1 MNYVVSVNEAKRTIE
16 VVIDGKHK
24 GVAKCCKSDSYNL
37 QVGIELALE
46 RAKVAKANAEA
57 KPKSVME
64 LVKELEKALPKGQ
77 CVVVGNGVKPTKEM
91 KQWLHSLTDC
101 KGISADERKAIA
113 DNAYD
118 EGYAEGYD
126 EGYEAAYDEID
137 AVEDD
142 DCDCDED
149 CDCDCHS
156 AVGGVVVV
164 SGSGG
169 SISGAMIRKM
179 IEDYERKMR
188 Q

>member
-1 MNYVVSVNEAKRTIE
+1 MNYVVSVSEAKRTIE
-16 VVIDGKHK
+16 VVIDGKYK
-24 GVAKCCKSDSYNL
+24 GVAKCCKSDNYNL
-37 QVGIELALE
+37 QTGIELALE
-46 RAKVAKANAEA
+46 RAKVSKANAEA

-91 KQWLHSLTDC
+91 KEWLHSLTDC
-101 KGISADERKAIA
+101 KGMSADDIKAVA

-142 DCDCDED
+142 EDYDED
-149 CDCDCHS
+149 CDCECNT
-156 AVGGVVVV
+156 AVGGVVVI

-169 SISGAMIRKM
+169 SIGGAMVRKM
-179 IEDYERKMR
+179 IEEYERKMR